1 MFLNILGLNKGSTHM
16 IKRPSLCVALLC
28 ENIMERI
35 FNVAETNV
43 NSYKKISQASVEF
56 EYRWYNADGS
66 FL

>member
-1 MFLNILGLNKGSTHM
+1 MF
-16 IKRPSLCVALLC
+16 LLC

-43 NSYKKISQASVEF
+43 NSYKISQASIEF
-56 EYRWYNADGS
+56 KDDQHNADGS